1 MYQVD
6 MLANSSLLPTETL
19 SQDVMAVFC
28 YVFSAYRV
36 FYGKLIFFYL
46 KATAFYSQQF
56 IVQLEGLK
64 L

>member
-19 SQDVMAVFC
+19 SQDAVGLFF
-28 YVFSAYRV
+28 YVFSVYGV
-36 FYGKLIFFYL
+36 FYSKLIFFYL